1 MLSSLME
8 IFVVLMDNFQFFK
21 QNNVPVDKRLIIV
34 IVWIIIYYYIENMD
48 IEGVPEKLYFR

>member
-21 QNNVPVDKRLIIV
+21 QNNVPVDKRHVHIV
-34 IVWIIIYYYIENMD
+34 IYS
-48 IEGVPEKLYFR
+48 K